1 MQGGM
6 KTIPDLE
13 ESKADEIVFKLVV
26 ICIRTSQI
34 SLGGKEHKLQSLNFQ
49 SQKQKEEK
57 NKLEEE

>member
-1 MQGGM
+1 M

-13 ESKADEIVFKLVV
+13 ESKADEIIEIVFKLVV